1 MNLFGATRQFALQT
15 SLFLTLGVLAAH
27 AQEPTKPKTPAE
39 IVDGLHLL
47 EPVWT
52 GQTVYRE
59 STTPLRE
66 NDTAPI
72 LGRLAFP
79 AESLKKVVSA
89 DGSKTY
95 EIGKDVKL
103 KEDGRTLEFTP
114 ESGVPFIR
122 FSEFYPAPNTPNSY
136 RHRKDHP
143 DQWMLY
149 SEGHWFHDRQ
159 IEVTYTRKGEAW
171 PTAVPKTSEGK
182 LPKTL
187 ARLAEGKPITI
198 GVSGDSITAGAN
210 ASGLTGGAP
219 HMPAYPALV
228 AAQAEAKWK
237 SPVTLK
243 NRAVGGWS
251 VANGVGDID
260 ALMDEKPD
268 LLIVAYGMN
277 DVGRRDPKWFTDQ
290 TKTLI
295 EKARKRNPDVEIV
308 LVASMLG
315 NSEWVHTPRD
325 MFAQYR
331 DALASLTGPGIVLAD
346 VTSVWDVMLKSKHD
360 YDLIGNGLNHPNDF
374 GHRLYAQTILQTLQP

>member
-1 MNLFGATRQFALQT
+1 MTRRFVFGAASLLLCGGFLVSAL
-15 SLFLTLGVLAAH
+15 H
-27 AQEPTKPKTPAE
+27 AENPAPKSPAE
-39 IVDGLHLL
+39 IVEGLHLL
-47 EPVWT
+47 DPIWT
-52 GQTVYRE
+52 GKTVYRE

-66 NDTAPI
+66 TDTAPI
-72 LGRLAFP
+72 LGRLAFEVD
-79 AESLKKVVSA
+79 ALEKVVSA

-103 KEDGRTLEFTP
+103 KDDRRTLEFTP

-122 FSEFYPAPNTPNSY
+122 FAEFYPAPNTPSSY

-143 DQWMLY
+143 EQWMLY
-149 SEGHWFHDRQ
+149 AEGHWFHDRQ
-159 IEVTYTRKGEAW
+159 IEVTYTRKGDAW
-171 PTAVPKTSEGK
+171 PTAAPKSSEGK

-228 AAQAEAKWK
+228 AAQVEAKWK

-260 ALMDEKPD
+260 PLMDEKPD

-295 EKARKRNPDVEIV
+295 EKARKRNPEVEIV

-315 NSEWVHTPRD
+315 NREWVHTPRD

-346 VTSVWDVMLKSKHD
+346 VTAVWDVMLKSKHD
-360 YDLIGNGLNHPNDF
+360 FDLIGNGLNHPNDF
-374 GHRLYAQTILQTLQP
+374 GHRLYAQTILQSLEP